1 MSVPSYI
8 ALIALLAMVVFYAI
22 ESRSTHSALGFSI
35 AATVVAI
42 SEFFLD
48 RWPFA
53 IAALGFAGVALRR
66 WYLARTRSSRT

>member
-1 MSVPSYI
+1 MSAPSYV

-42 SEFFLD
+42 SEFSLD

-53 IAALGFAGVALRR
+53 IAALGFAAVALRR
-66 WYLARTRSSRT
+66 WYVGRKRSSRT

>member
-1 MSVPSYI
+1 MSVPSYV
-8 ALIALLAMVVFYAI
+8 ALIALLAMVIFYAI
-22 ESRSTHSALGFSI
+22 ENRSRHSALGFSI

-66 WYLARTRSSRT
+66 WYSARARSSRT